1 MFLNQRLKEK
11 NPNTSAEKKSP
22 FTLKFHVTV
31 CRIPKENKT
40 TLCHLPQFLLQCGH
54 FCEGREF
61 DLKTMFHLRLFYT
74 EIAIMTDIQNICSVS
89 RLIW

>member
-11 NPNTSAEKKSP
+11 KFQIPVQSLITV
-22 FTLKFHVTV
+22 TLKFHITI
-31 CRIPKENKT
+31 CKISKENKAT
-40 TLCHLPQFLLQCGH
+40 FCNMPQFLLQRGH
-54 FCEGREF
+54 FCEGGEF